1 MILMRIP
8 PKILIIDD
16 DLSICQIFER
26 FLTTNDYEVSS
37 SNNGQEALFLSRSKF
52 FNVILLDIILPG
64 LDGLSLLSK
73 IKNFSP
79 DTEVIMITGHWDIE
93 TAVRAFK
100 LGAYDYLTKPID
112 LSLLSQVVRK
122 ALEKQTLEFEKRIL
136 IAEIEFKN
144 RLLEEQKKG
153 LEGRLVQDDYK
164 ISQLLNEELFRK
176 RLFDKVIENLS
187 LGTMVIDNEGKVI
200 MFNKIQEIFSGLS
213 RDSILGKNLFQDPL
227 PTDLKPW
234 QEIAKDVLSDKSCEV
249 KVVDQRP
256 EKNRILSITRSSLMD
271 EKGSPESFIFLSADI
286 TNGKKVEEQM
296 IQLEKMNAIGQL
308 AADLAHQIRNPLGVI
323 SCASQHCIEKIGC
336 GNGLNGLKKNLEIIH
351 RNVQSANDIISDLL
365 SFAKPKP
372 LELKN
377 NDINQLLRE
386 TCNLLKIDFLRNRI
400 RIVRRFDRYLPAIL
414 CDKGSLEQVFLN
426 LLMNSKQ
433 AMPKGGV
440 ISITTNYNLEKK
452 MVNIVTKDT
461 GTGIPKEHMSNIFTP
476 YFTTK
481 ERGTGLGL
489 SIAFRIIANHCGTIL
504 PESDEGK
511 GTKITIA
518 LPIQPIDFGSSIL
531 GRENESNSDR
541 R

>member
-234 QEIAKDVLSDKSCEV
+234 QEMAKDVLSDKSCEV

-489 SIAFRIIANHCGTIL
+489 SIAFRIISNHCGTIL

-511 GTKITIA
+511 GTKISIA
-518 LPIQPIDFGSSIL
+518 LPIQPIDLGSSIL

>member
-1 MILMRIP
+1 
-8 PKILIIDD
+8 
-16 DLSICQIFER
+16 
-26 FLTTNDYEVSS
+26 
-37 SNNGQEALFLSRSKF
+37 
-52 FNVILLDIILPG
+52 
-64 LDGLSLLSK
+64 
-73 IKNFSP
+73 
-79 DTEVIMITGHWDIE
+79 
-93 TAVRAFK
+93 
-100 LGAYDYLTKPID
+100 
-112 LSLLSQVVRK
+112 
-122 ALEKQTLEFEKRIL
+122 
-136 IAEIEFKN
+136 
-144 RLLEEQKKG
+144 
-153 LEGRLVQDDYK
+153 
-164 ISQLLNEELFRK
+164 
-176 RLFDKVIENLS
+176 
-187 LGTMVIDNEGKVI
+187 
-200 MFNKIQEIFSGLS
+200 
-213 RDSILGKNLFQDPL
+213 
-227 PTDLKPW
+227 
-234 QEIAKDVLSDKSCEV
+234 
-249 KVVDQRP
+249 
-256 EKNRILSITRSSLMD
+256 MD

>member
-1 MILMRIP
+1 MRIP

-16 DLSICQIFER
+16 DLSLCRVFER

-37 SNNGQEALFLSRSKF
+37 SNNGQEGLLLSRSEF

-122 ALEKQTLEFEKRIL
+122 ALEKQTLEFEKRNV
-136 IAEIEFKN
+136 IAEIDFKN

-286 TNGKKVEEQM
+286 TNEKKAEEQM

-336 GNGLNGLKKNLEIIH
+336 ENGLNGVKKNLEIIH

-400 RIVRRFDRYLPAIL
+400 RIVRRLDRYLPTIL
-414 CDKGSLEQVFLN
+414 CDKGSLQQVFLN
-426 LLMNSKQ
+426 LMMNSKQ
-433 AMPKGGV
+433 AMPKGGA